1 MNGAYPGGNEKF
13 WTLEQPSSYIQI
25 KRQKEG
31 RRRSLQNMKR
41 GYRRP
46 RAETPSFYPSN
57 QSCKAAWL
65 VIDRVTSE
73 ILTQQLSDF
82 QSAIGQNAVGPCAFE
97 GQ

>member
-1 MNGAYPGGNEKF
+1 MNGAYPGGNVKF
-13 WTLEQPSSYIQI
+13 WTLEQPSSYTQI

-46 RAETPSFYPSN
+46 SAETPSFYPSN
-57 QSCKAAWL
+57 QSCMVAWL
-65 VIDRVTSE
+65 VIDRVTSA
-73 ILTQQLSDF
+73 IFGQQF
-82 QSAIGQNAVGPCAFE
+82 GHFHRAIGQNAVGPCAFE